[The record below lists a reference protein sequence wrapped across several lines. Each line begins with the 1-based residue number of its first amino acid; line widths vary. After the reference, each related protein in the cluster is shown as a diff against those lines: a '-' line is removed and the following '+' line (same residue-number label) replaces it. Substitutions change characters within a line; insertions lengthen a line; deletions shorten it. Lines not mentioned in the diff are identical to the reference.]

1 MSGQNLN
8 KNQNSLIEARNIS
21 VKFGQRAGLKNVSV
35 TVQPGK
41 VLTLIG
47 PNGAGKTTL
56 VRVLL
61 GLLKPDAGIIQR
73 QRNLIIGY
81 VPQKL
86 AFSPTMPMT
95 VNRFLKIAS
104 PVKNEQIAT
113 ILIEVGVP
121 SIGNE
126 LIQNLSGGELQRIH
140 IARAL
145 LREPNLLVL
154 DEPTQNVDYSGQ
166 IALYELITT
175 IRHRRNCSVL
185 VISHDLHL
193 VMSKTDHVICLNQH
207 ICCEGQPEKVSQHP
221 EYLELFGPSVSK
233 HLAVYRHNHQYGLT
247 K

>member
-73 QRNLIIGY
+73 QRNLTIGY

-86 AFSPTMPMT
+86 AYSPTMPMT

-104 PVKNEQIAT
+104 HVKNKQIAT
-113 ILIEVGVP
+113 VLIEVGVP

-126 LIQNLSGGELQRIH
+126 LIENLSGGELQRIH

-175 IRHRRNCSVL
+175 IRNQRNCSVL
-185 VISHDLHL
+185 IISHDLHL

-233 HLAVYRHNHQYGLT
+233 HLAVYRHNNQYGLT

>member
-8 KNQNSLIEARNIS
+8 KNQNNLLEARNIS

-73 QRNLIIGY
+73 QRNLTIGY

-86 AFSPTMPMT
+86 AYSPTMPMT

-104 PVKNEQIAT
+104 HVKNKQIAT
-113 ILIEVGVP
+113 VLIEVGVP

-126 LIQNLSGGELQRIH
+126 LIENLSGGELQRIH

-175 IRHRRNCSVL
+175 IRNQRNCSVL
-185 VISHDLHL
+185 IISHDLHL

-233 HLAVYRHNHQYGLT
+233 HLAVYRHNNQYGLT

>member
-8 KNQNSLIEARNIS
+8 KNQNNLLEARNIS
-21 VKFGQRAGLKNVSV
+21 VKFGQRAGLKDVSV

-73 QRNLIIGY
+73 QRNLTIGY

-86 AFSPTMPMT
+86 AYSPTMPMT

-104 PVKNEQIAT
+104 HVKNKQIAT
-113 ILIEVGVP
+113 VLIEVGVP

-126 LIQNLSGGELQRIH
+126 LIENLSGGELQRIH

-175 IRHRRNCSVL
+175 IRNQRNCSVL
-185 VISHDLHL
+185 IISHDLHL

-233 HLAVYRHNHQYGLT
+233 HLAVYRHNNQYGLT